1 MAGKDLDVTARSC
14 KVATKQSPIRQGISL
29 DEIHRYNWRLL
40 RRRMARNDMSKG
52 DSMFRKLALIM
63 LGMALALSAC
73 ASPNSTNEAGEL
85 TRIRLPM
92 GYIPNIQFAPFYV
105 AIEKGYFQ
113 DAGIEIEFDYK
124 FETDGVALVGA
135 GELPFAIA
143 SGEQVLL
150 ARAQGLPIV
159 YVAAW
164 YQQYP
169 VSVVAKSELGILIPQ
184 DLKGRK
190 IGLPGLFGANY
201 VGLRALL
208 HEAGLEESDVTLDA
222 IGFNQVELMAAGQQD
237 IIVGYAANEP
247 IQLRAQGIPV
257 TEIRVADYVQLAS
270 NGLLASEK
278 AIAEEPE
285 LVRAFVGA
293 FMKGLEDTIANPDE
307 SFAISKSY
315 IPNFADLDADVQK
328 QVLETS
334 IEQWKA
340 ELLGYSDP
348 QAWENMQ
355 NVLLDMGL
363 ITEKMDL
370 NKAFTNEFVP

>member
-1 MAGKDLDVTARSC
+1 
-14 KVATKQSPIRQGISL
+14 
-29 DEIHRYNWRLL
+29 
-40 RRRMARNDMSKG
+40 
-52 DSMFRKLALIM
+52 MFRKFILIA

-73 ASPNSTNEAGEL
+73 SNIQPANGSGQL
-85 TRIRLPM
+85 TKIHLPM

-105 AIEKGYFQ
+105 AIQKGYFR

-135 GELPFAIA
+135 GDVPFALV

-150 ARAQGLPIV
+150 ARAQGLPV
-159 YVAAW
+159 EYVTAW

-184 DLKGRK
+184 DLKGKK
-190 IGLPGLFGANY
+190 IGLPCLFGASY

-208 HEAGLEESDVTLDA
+208 FDAHMSESDVTLDS
-222 IGFNQVELMAAGQQD
+222 IGFNQVDLMAAGQQD
-237 IIVGYAANEP
+237 VVVGYAANEP
-247 IQLRAQGIPV
+247 IQLRARGIPV
-257 TEIRVADYVQLAS
+257 TEIRVADYVELAS
-270 NGLLASEK
+270 NGILASEK
-278 AIAEEPE
+278 VIQENPT

-293 FMKGLEDTIANPDE
+293 FLKGLADTIANPE
-307 SFAISKSY
+307 EAFRTSESY
-315 IPNFADLDADVQK
+315 IPNFADLDAEVQK

-334 IEQWKA
+334 IEQWKT
-340 ELLGYSDP
+340 ERLGYSDP

-370 NKAFTNEFVP
+370 NKAFTNEFIP

>member
-1 MAGKDLDVTARSC
+1 ML
-14 KVATKQSPIRQGISL
+14 
-29 DEIHRYNWRLL
+29 
-40 RRRMARNDMSKG
+40 
-52 DSMFRKLALIM
+52 RKLVLLM
-63 LGMALALSAC
+63 LGLSLMLTAC
-73 ASPNSTNEAGEL
+73 GNSKSANEAL
-85 TRIRLPM
+85 THIRLPM
-92 GYIPNIQFAPFYV
+92 GYIPNIQYAPFYV
-105 AIEKGYFQ
+105 AVEKGYFK

-135 GELPFAIA
+135 GELPFAVV

-150 ARAQGLPIV
+150 ARAQGLPV
-159 YVAAW
+159 TYVATW

-169 VSVVAKSELGILIPQ
+169 VSVIAKSELGVIVPQ
-184 DLKGRK
+184 DLKGKK

-201 VGLRALL
+201 IGLRALL
-208 HEAGLEESDVTLDA
+208 NAGELTEADVTLDA

-247 IQLRAQGIPV
+247 LQLRAQGIAV
-257 TEIRVADYVQLAS
+257 TELRVADYAQLAA

-278 AIAEEPE
+278 VIAEDPE

-293 FMKGLEDTIANPDE
+293 FLKGLRFTMDNPDE
-307 SFAISKSY
+307 AFEISKAY
-315 IPNFADLDADVQK
+315 IPNFSELDANVQQ
-328 QVLETS
+328 QVLEVS

-340 ELLGYSDP
+340 ERLGYSDP

-363 ITEKMDL
+363 IAEPLDL
-370 NKAFTNEFVP
+370 SNAFTNEFVP